1 MISKACLK
9 PDPAQPLLKNL
20 LYSKLCL
27 TRKKAKI
34 SRKNINLFVMEISF
48 FDPPTKTRVGLRQ
61 TNIFINCLKL
71 YNRNPK

>member
-9 PDPAQPLLKNL
+9 PDPVQPLLKNL

-48 FDPPTKTRVGLRQ
+48 FDPPTK
-61 TNIFINCLKL
+61 N
-71 YNRNPK
+71 